1 MKIIASVIGMG
12 ACLVLALAS
21 ANAGAVLSP
30 GLNQGSA
37 GVNLERGAMHT
48 ADNFGRSEDQGNQD
62 KHCDKGDR
70 DHDCCDKD
78 DKDHNC
84 KHCEDGDHSDKGD
97 KDHHCEKS
105 PSKPYH

>member
-21 ANAGAVLSP
+21 ANAGAVLGP

-37 GVNLERGAMHT
+37 GVNLQRGAVHT
-48 ADNFGRSEDQGNQD
+48 AENFGRSEDQGKQD
-62 KHCDKGDR
+62 KHCDKGDSN
-70 DHDCCDKD
+70 HDCC